1 MMTACVILAAGLGKR
16 MNSNLPKVLHKVC
29 GTPMLQSVIDTARKL
44 KTGQIVV
51 VTGKHDDLIKKAL
64 ASPDISYALQKE
76 PKGTGHAL
84 MCAKQA
90 LKSFQGILIVLN
102 GDTPL
107 VRAETIKEFLKLHLK
122 NKSAVSVLSFQTE
135 NPDNY
140 GRIIRDASGQMLSIV
155 EQKDADAIQKKIHEV
170 NSGVYAINHDLL
182 PLLDNIK
189 INKNKGEY
197 YLTDIV
203 AAALENG
210 LKTSAYCIGAED
222 EFMGV
227 NTGEDLY
234 RASMLMRK
242 KLVEKWAGKG
252 VTFLDM
258 DSVFIHAGVTIG
270 KDTTVYPNVYL
281 EGRTKIGRG
290 TTIYPNVRVLD
301 SKIGNNVVIRDS
313 TVIEGSTIKNRA
325 TVGPFARIRPGSEI
339 GTEARIGNFVELKK
353 TVIGK
358 ASKASHLSY
367 LGDTR
372 IGQGVNIGAGTITC
386 NYDGKKKSM
395 TVIKEGVFIGSDSQL
410 IAPVTIGRG
419 AYIGAGS
426 TITKNVPPF
435 ALALSRV
442 EQKTIKGWVKKRQT
456 IIRTETKNKDKR
468 QKGNHAKQK
477 EKQR

>member
-29 GTPMLQSVIDTARKL
+29 GIPMLQSVIETARKL
-44 KTGQIVV
+44 KCRQIVV
-51 VTGKHDDLIKKAL
+51 VTGEHDDLIKKAL

-76 PKGTGHAL
+76 PKGTGQAL
-84 MCAKQA
+84 MCAKQD
-90 LKSFQGILIVLN
+90 LKGFQGILIVLN

-107 VRAETIKEFLKLHLK
+107 VRAETIKKFLKLHLK
-122 NKSAVSVLSFQTE
+122 NKSAVSVLSFQAE
-135 NPDNY
+135 NPDDY
-140 GRIIRDASGQMLSIV
+140 GRVVRDASGQVLSIM
-155 EQKDADAIQKKIHEV
+155 EQKDADAMQKKIHEV

-182 PLLDNIK
+182 SLLDSIK
-189 INKNKGEY
+189 INRKKGEY

-203 AAALENG
+203 AAALKKG

-227 NTGEDLY
+227 NTREELY
-234 RASMLMRK
+234 RASMFMKK
-242 KLVEKWAGKG
+242 KLIEKWAGKG

-290 TTIYPNVRVLD
+290 TTIYPNVRILD
-301 SKIGNNVVIRDS
+301 SEIGNNVVIKDS

-325 TVGPFARIRPGSEI
+325 SVGPFARIRPGSEI
-339 GTEARIGNFVELKK
+339 GIEARIGNFVELKK
-353 TVIGK
+353 AVIGK
-358 ASKASHLSY
+358 ATKASHLSY

-372 IGQGVNIGAGTITC
+372 IGEGVNIGAGTITC
-386 NYDGKKKSM
+386 NYDGEKKHR
-395 TVIKEGVFIGSDSQL
+395 TIIEDGVFVGSDTQL
-410 IAPVTIGRG
+410 VAPVKIGKG

-426 TITKNVPPF
+426 TIIKNVPPW
-435 ALALSRV
+435 ALALSRSKQTHSS
-442 EQKTIKGWVKKRQT
+442 EWAKKWQKKIKNRKSKVSK
-456 IIRTETKNKDKR
+456 
-468 QKGNHAKQK
+468 
-477 EKQR
+477 

>member
-29 GTPMLQSVIDTARKL
+29 GIPMLQSVIETARQL
-44 KTGQIVV
+44 KGSKIVV

-64 ASPDISYALQKE
+64 DSPDISYALQKE

-84 MCAKQA
+84 MCAKQN
-90 LKSFQGILIVLN
+90 LKGFQGILIVLN

-107 VRAETIKEFLKLHLK
+107 LRAETIKKFLKLHLK
-122 NKSAVSVLSFQTE
+122 NKNAVSVLSFQAK

-140 GRIIRDASGQMLSIV
+140 GRIVRDASAQVLSIV
-155 EQKDADAIQKKIHEV
+155 EEKDADAMQKNIHEV

-182 PLLDNIK
+182 TLLDNIK
-189 INKNKGEY
+189 INKKKGEY

-203 AAALENG
+203 AAALDNG

-227 NTGEDLY
+227 NTREELY
-234 RASMLMRK
+234 RASMFMKK
-242 KLVEKWAGKG
+242 KLIEKWAGKG

-281 EGRTKIGRG
+281 EGRTKIGTG
-290 TTIYPNVRVLD
+290 TTIYPNVRILD
-301 SKIGNNVVIRDS
+301 SEIGNNVVIKDC

-353 TVIGK
+353 AVIGH

-367 LGDTR
+367 LGDTS

-395 TVIKEGVFIGSDSQL
+395 TVIEKGVFIGSDSQL
-410 IAPVTIGRG
+410 IAPVIIGRG

-442 EQKTIKGWVKKRQT
+442 EQKTIKGWAKKKQV
-456 IIRTETKNKDKR
+456 IIRTETKDKG
-468 QKGNHAKQK
+468 KG
-477 EKQR
+477 

>member
-1 MMTACVILAAGLGKR
+1 MNTACVILAAGLGKR

-29 GTPMLQSVIDTARKL
+29 GIPMIQSVIETARQL
-44 KTGQIVV
+44 KGGKIVV

-76 PKGTGHAL
+76 PKGTAHAL
-84 MCAKQA
+84 MCARQE
-90 LKSFQGILIVLN
+90 LRNFQGTLIVLN
-102 GDTPL
+102 GDAPL
-107 VRAETIKEFLKLHLK
+107 LRAETIKKFLKMHLK
-122 NKSAVSVLSFQTE
+122 NKNAVSVLSFNAE
-135 NPDNY
+135 NPDDY
-140 GRIIRDASGQMLSIV
+140 GRIVRDASGHILSIV
-155 EQKDADAIQKKIHEV
+155 EQKDADAMQKKINEV
-170 NSGVYAINHDLL
+170 NSGVYAINHNSLS
-182 PLLDNIK
+182 LLDKIK

-203 AAALENG
+203 AAALENE

-227 NTGEDLY
+227 NTREELY
-234 RASMLMRK
+234 RASMFMKK
-242 KLVEKWAGKG
+242 KLIEKWADKG

-258 DSVFIHAGVTIG
+258 DSVFMHAGVTIG
-270 KDTTVYPNVYL
+270 KDSTVYPNVYL

-290 TTIYPNVRVLD
+290 TTIYPNVRIQD
-301 SKIGNNVVIRDS
+301 SEIGNNVVIKDS

-339 GTEARIGNFVELKK
+339 GAEARIGNFVELKK
-353 TVIGK
+353 AVIGN

-395 TVIKEGVFIGSDSQL
+395 TVIEEGVFIGSDSQL
-410 IAPVTIGRG
+410 VAPVTIGRG

-435 ALALSRV
+435 ALAVSRV
-442 EQKTIKGWVKKRQT
+442 EQKTIKGWAKKRQA
-456 IIRTETKNKDKR
+456 IINTETKDKG
-468 QKGNHAKQK
+468 KGKKGSHAK
-477 EKQR
+477 